1 MLVHGPMCL
10 TELWEVSQG
19 YAVEEVVLLNE
30 LVSQIFYV
38 GSIHLPISKYVGRHS
53 LSTIVS

>member
-19 YAVEEVVLLNE
+19 YAVEEVVILSE
-30 LVSQIFYV
+30 L
-38 GSIHLPISKYVGRHS
+38 IS
-53 LSTIVS
+53 LIP